1 MVALMF
7 RLTGGAAIAAAAFA
21 SSAYA
26 QAPAQTAPPPQV
38 WEADWV
44 SPHCTISTGDQQ
56 QAALALWMLPGDPD
70 PELYFVGSPGILP
83 NGSSALTVT
92 LLPGGR
98 TFEPRVESGLSN
110 AGRRVLKLIRLRDEF
125 PAAFAASSEIRL
137 AGGGKTVTLPIT
149 GADKAMAAVRQC
161 VDSKLPEWGVDA
173 KAFDALRKPPT
184 DIEDASWI
192 SYTDY
197 PADAADNNQMG
208 TVITR
213 MSMDATGRVT
223 ACNVVV
229 SSGTQSL
236 DDATCRA
243 ALKRG
248 QFHPA
253 IGADGAPTAAQRIV
267 STIFRLSN

>member
-1 MVALMF
+1 MRNTLFRTVSALAI
-7 RLTGGAAIAAAAFA
+7 LTASPSAA
-21 SSAYA
+21 
-26 QAPAQTAPPPQV
+26 QVAPPPAPQV

-44 SPHCTISTGDQQ
+44 SSHCTISTGDQQ

-70 PELYFVGSPGILP
+70 PEVYFVGSPGVLP
-83 NGSSALTVT
+83 SGSSALTLT

-98 TFEPRVESGLSN
+98 TFEPRIESGLSN
-110 AGRRVLKLIRLRDEF
+110 AGRRVLKLTRLRDEF

-137 AGGGKTVTLPIT
+137 AGGGKPVTLPIT
-149 GADKAMAAVRQC
+149 AADKAMVAVRQC

-184 DIEDASWI
+184 DIEGASWI

-208 TVITR
+208 TVIAR

-229 SSGTQSL
+229 SSGTRSL